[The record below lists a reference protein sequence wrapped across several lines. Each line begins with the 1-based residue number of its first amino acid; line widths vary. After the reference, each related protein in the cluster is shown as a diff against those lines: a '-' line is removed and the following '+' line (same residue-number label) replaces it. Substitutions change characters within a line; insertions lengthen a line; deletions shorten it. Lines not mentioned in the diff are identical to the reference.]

1 VNKKYFYW
9 DFAAKKYDFWR
20 NLEMNSDIQVAKNIA
35 NKIQVDDNVL
45 EIACGTGRLSCL
57 ILNKTQVP
65 FNYLATDISS
75 QMINVCKNKTSEL
88 KFQIAD
94 ATNLEYEDK
103 SFNHIIIGNA
113 LHIMPKPEKAL
124 AEAYRVLKDDGLLHA
139 PQFLTPST
147 VREKFI
153 LNITRLLGYKVF
165 NEFEL
170 DSYLSFLESNG
181 FKATKKEIYT
191 CFRNMLY
198 VSCNKKSID
207 EEKQNSGHS
216 KIRI

>member
-1 VNKKYFYW
+1 MLFT
-9 DFAAKKYDFWR
+9 
-20 NLEMNSDIQVAKNIA
+20 L
-35 NKIQVDDNVL
+35 
-45 EIACGTGRLSCL
+45 CL
-57 ILNKTQVP
+57 NQK
-65 FNYLATDISS
+65 
-75 QMINVCKNKTSEL
+75 
-88 KFQIAD
+88 
-94 ATNLEYEDK
+94 
-103 SFNHIIIGNA
+103 
-113 LHIMPKPEKAL
+113 KAL

-198 VSCNKKSID
+198 VSCNKKSLD